1 MKGEFYKKDSG
12 VSISKRE
19 TNYLLQV
26 CVCVINIAKNSL
38 NFDRSKSALNAT
50 LKRIKSGLSKIISY
64 QNIHRAQK

>member
-1 MKGEFYKKDSG
+1 MKGDFYKKDSG

-50 LKRIKSGLSKIISY
+50 LKTY
-64 QNIHRAQK
+64 